1 MPTSAALRQGATR
14 GPQAPRLAIGVG
26 YGQPAEALQGVTF
39 QELGGRV
46 ASTGSPHARALLL
59 GRGESGSIA
68 IRGSPV
74 AWESASQTPSSG
86 RRLATEVTGWFFSRW
101 RLCRLA
107 GCRLLALSPF
117 SGRGMAAGAFCRLQ
131 LLGSLLRRLLPR
143 DGGSHPP
150 KRQPTAIRRGLR
162 LRAGGFE
169 PPNGGSKG
177 RCLSAWR
184 RPKMSHL
191 PSAIPRRRHSG
202 RRIQCTWPG

>member
-1 MPTSAALRQGATR
+1 MTMPTSAALRQGATR

-117 SGRGMAAGAFCRLQ
+117 SGRGDGSW
-131 LLGSLLRRLLPR
+131 SLLPAPAAR
-143 DGGSHPP
+143 
-150 KRQPTAIRRGLR
+150 
-162 LRAGGFE
+162 E
-169 PPNGGSKG
+169 
-177 RCLSAWR
+177 SA
-184 RPKMSHL
+184 SQT
-191 PSAIPRRRHSG
+191 PSSG
-202 RRIQCTWPG
+202 RRFSSPQEAAHGHTPWAAS